1 MMVLREKEKSTTNY
15 AYETSQIAFL
25 KNRTPGQ
32 LAVRFRP
39 STRRAAAESVIT
51 DPTVFNDAERLRT
64 FVRSSFLSEKK
75 FLISSDLYR
84 LVRKEDWTELSDAL
98 CKWERGF
105 RKREILSWHASDE
118 FRLLCQTVVDSAI
131 DCRTL
136 LSDIGPDERETLE
149 IASEIV
155 GFGSPWPIRISKELI
170 VSSVVKRIP
179 VLSYTRHAK
188 EWFKRSGRVVVL
200 EISDAKNSIS
210 RVKTGIKK
218 KVEQAGWS
226 GYVFVFV
233 FGLAIDKAF
242 EAALPSPVGEII
254 GYANGASFVV
264 GVIADG
270 KKRQVDLT

>member
-1 MMVLREKEKSTTNY
+1 MMVLQEKEKPASNY
-15 AYETSQIAFL
+15 GYETSRVAFL
-25 KNRTPGQ
+25 NNRTPNQ

-39 STRRAAAESVIT
+39 PTKRAAPETVIT

-75 FLISSDLYR
+75 FLVSSDLYR
-84 LVRKEDWTELSDAL
+84 LVREEDWAELSDAL

-105 RKREILSWHASDE
+105 GKRKILSWHASDE
-118 FRLLCQTVVDSAI
+118 FRVLCRTVVDSAI
-131 DCRTL
+131 DCHTL
-136 LSDIGPDERETLE
+136 LSDIGPDEREYLE
-149 IASEIV
+149 MASEIV
-155 GFGSPWPIRISKELI
+155 GFGSPWPIKISKELI

-188 EWFKRSGRVVVL
+188 EWFKRSGRVVIL

-210 RVKTGIKK
+210 KVKTGIKK
-218 KVEQAGWS
+218 KVEQAGWK
-226 GYVFVFV
+226 GYVYVFV

-242 EAALPSPVGEII
+242 EAALPSPVGKII
-254 GYANGASFVV
+254 GSVNGASFVV

-270 KKRQVDLT
+270 KKMH